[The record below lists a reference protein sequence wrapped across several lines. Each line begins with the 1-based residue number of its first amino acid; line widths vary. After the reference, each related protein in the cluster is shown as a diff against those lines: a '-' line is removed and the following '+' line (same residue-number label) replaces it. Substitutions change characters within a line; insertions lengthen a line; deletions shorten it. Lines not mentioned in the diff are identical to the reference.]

1 MISESR
7 RIIVSALTLL
17 ALAPAAAGATDLPAF
32 RPGMWEYERL
42 VGSSKLVA
50 RECVD
55 PTQEMRSHNAS
66 LEKLGCRL
74 SPLTQEGS
82 TYTYSGE
89 CAMKLPSG
97 ASSWSTTSTLTVES
111 ETAYRLEVR
120 ETSQGKTSA
129 QIVVAHRV
137 DDCK

>member
-1 MISESR
+1 MIPKTR
-7 RIIVSALTLL
+7 RIIVSALALPGLATLL
-17 ALAPAAAGATDLPAF
+17 ASAAELPTF
-32 RPGMWEYERL
+32 RPGVWEYERL
-42 VGSSKLVA
+42 VGGSKLVA

-66 LEKLGCRL
+66 LEKLGCKL

-89 CAMKLPSG
+89 CAMKLPSS

-120 ETSQGKTSA
+120 ETSQGKTSG
-129 QIVVAHRV
+129 QIVVARRV

>member
-1 MISESR
+1 MIPETR

-17 ALAPAAAGATDLPAF
+17 ALAPLTAGAADLPAF
-32 RPGMWEYERL
+32 RPGIWEYERL
-42 VGSSKLVA
+42 VGGSKFVA

-66 LEKLGCRL
+66 LEKLGCRF
-74 SPLTQEGS
+74 SPLSQEGS

-120 ETSQGKTSA
+120 ETNQGKTSA
-129 QIVVAHRV
+129 QTVVAHRV